1 MFAEET
7 RLICSGSWLRSRRK
21 AAAGSQQCRGSFAAM
36 IINQINKQSFAYHY
50 NSVAVCVSVCV
61 CANKSSASKLNR
73 IESHRFELFDRKNV
87 GERCV

>member
-7 RLICSGSWLRSRRK
+7 RLICSGSWLGSRRK
-21 AAAGSQQCRGSFAAM
+21 AAAGSQQCRGSFAAK

-61 CANKSSASKLNR
+61 CVQTKAAPAN
-73 IESHRFELFDRKNV
+73 
-87 GERCV
+87 